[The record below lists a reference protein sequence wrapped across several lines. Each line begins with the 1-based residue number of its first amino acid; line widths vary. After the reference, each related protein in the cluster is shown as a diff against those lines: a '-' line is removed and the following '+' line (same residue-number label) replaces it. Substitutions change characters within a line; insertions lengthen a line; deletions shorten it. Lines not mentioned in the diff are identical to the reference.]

1 MATESNNSVVQRCDN
16 CNAALTGSFCSE
28 CGQNDKN
35 YDRSLWRVVGDLL
48 REQFDIH
55 SRISRTLRMLFLQP
69 GELAIEFRQNRRASY
84 VAPIR
89 MYLFSSLLF
98 FFLAAIAPTDES
110 GGPLVDFVYDGNQD
124 YDEQVSVD
132 SSESRKTDTLASS
145 IDEHDQSQET
155 PQPQLGDSEVDEMQ
169 EINVDATDDW
179 VEKLR
184 ELTNDRVHQMAREVL
199 IRPDESNSKGILYL
213 YLTPVREGE
222 VVDKLYVRF
231 LPLVVKVTYD
241 HEQLWKD
248 VRNNLALTMIVLLP
262 WLLFTSALFHSGS
275 GIRLVHQLVFC
286 MHVFALAFLVL
297 SLEILLVRFL
307 LDQVEG
313 TWRISLLVS
322 GALLVHTFVAY
333 QNFYSNGPIAGFFK
347 FFFLMLLYWF
357 AWSISFLLVLAYSVF
372 SL

>member
-1 MATESNNSVVQRCDN
+1 MATESNNSVVLRCDN
-16 CNAALTGSFCSE
+16 CNAELTGSFCSE

-35 YDRSLWRVVGDLL
+35 YDRSFWRVVGDLL

-55 SRISRTLRMLFLQP
+55 SRISRTLSMLFLQP

-98 FFLAAIAPTDES
+98 FFLAAIAPRDES
-110 GGPLVDFVYDGNQD
+110 GSPLVDFVYGPNQGN
-124 YDEQVSVD
+124 DEQQAI
-132 SSESRKTDTLASS
+132 EKPETQELDTIASS
-145 IDEHDQSQET
+145 SGEQDQSIDT
-155 PQPQLGDSEVDEMQ
+155 PQLQLEDTEVDDSDE
-169 EINVDATDDW
+169 W
-179 VEKLR
+179 VGRIR
-184 ELTNDRVHQMAREVL
+184 ELSNDRVHQMAREVL
-199 IRPDESNSKGILYL
+199 IRPEESSSRGLLYTF
-213 YLTPVREGE
+213 LTPVRKAED
-222 VVDKLYVRF
+222 VDKFYVRL

-241 HEQLWKD
+241 HEQLWED

-262 WLLFTSALFHSGS
+262 WLLLTSAWFHAGS
-275 GIRLVHQLVFC
+275 KIRLVHQLVFC
-286 MHVFALAFLVL
+286 MHVFAVAFLVL

-333 QNFYSNGPIAGFFK
+333 QNFYKNGPIAGFFK
-347 FFFLMLLYWF
+347 FLVLMLLYWF
-357 AWSISFLLVLAYSVF
+357 AWSISFLLVFAYSVYT
-372 SL
+372 L